1 MSQKRTRR
9 GRAEANE
16 HAGPNDAQFRFQPG
30 TAGGDIARAWFLVDA
45 PFPTQLPFE
54 VLGRVRD
61 VDRVAIDPRFFES
74 VIQDLGR
81 RRVYANVFSISPPG
95 LRGYLCRSG

>member
-30 TAGGDIARAWFLVDA
+30 TASGDMARAWFLVDA
-45 PFPTQLPFE
+45 PFPTRLPFE
-54 VLGRVRD
+54 VLDRVRD

-74 VIQDLGR
+74 AIQDLTR
-81 RRVYANVFSISPPG
+81 RTDEGFAAQVF
-95 LRGYLCRSG
+95 LVARLLAEEH